1 MDNLDSL
8 FEKKQYL
15 LVASLTKDSKDP
27 KERFLRVSSLVILS
41 KIDEALDDIEQY
53 NEMLFKAYPK
63 QIMKLHFELL
73 FSKKLF
79 DESKLAL
86 KRYESYPYV
95 SQEVEEYLREI
106 KERIPNEE
114 HPKSNGEY
122 IPIDK
127 VLEILEIGTDNGEI
141 SRVVFSLKNYNIN
154 IYIDSLKIFLTRSD
168 VHPNFKTYALILLVD
183 QKFDEEIR
191 VKLHDKNEFVN
202 PSKLN
207 PPFMSKQFNEIC
219 KQITMK
225 ADKNMSVIETAL
237 HLFNCY
243 IIDTYPNEIY
253 NENLNDMSDCF
264 IELSKEYLG
273 QSASKLNEEK
283 EKLFKKIKNTI
294 ESTPELRL

>member
-1 MDNLDSL
+1 MDNLETL
-8 FEKKQYL
+8 FNKKQYV
-15 LVASLTKDSKDP
+15 LVASLTKDSTDP

-41 KIDEALDDIEQY
+41 RIDEALDDIEKY

-63 QIMKLHFELL
+63 QVMKLHFELL

-95 SQEVEEYLREI
+95 SQEIEEYLREI
-106 KERIPNEE
+106 KERIPHEE
-114 HPKSNGEY
+114 HPDHKGEY
-122 IPIDK
+122 IPLDK
-127 VLEILEIGTDNGEI
+127 LLETLEIGSDNGEI
-141 SRVVFSLKNYNIN
+141 SQVVFSLKNYNIN

-183 QKFDEEIR
+183 QKFNEEIR
-191 VKLHDKNEFVN
+191 VKLHDKNMLVN
-202 PSKLN
+202 PAKLN
-207 PPFMSKQFNEIC
+207 PPFMSKEFNQIC
-219 KQITMK
+219 KRITEK
-225 ADKNMSVIETAL
+225 GDKNMSLIETAL

-243 IIDTYPNEIY
+243 IIDTYPDEIY
-253 NENLNDMSDCF
+253 DENLENLSDCF

-273 QSASKLNEEK
+273 QPHSSFDENL
-283 EKLFKKIKNTI
+283 EKLYKKVKTII

>member
-1 MDNLDSL
+1 MDNLETL
-8 FEKKQYL
+8 FDKKQYV

-41 KIDEALDDIEQY
+41 KIDEALDDIEVY

-79 DESKLAL
+79 DESRLAL
-86 KRYESYPYV
+86 NRYESYPYM

-106 KERIPNEE
+106 KDRIPHEE
-114 HPKSNGEY
+114 HPNQKGEY
-122 IPIDK
+122 IPLDK
-127 VLEILEIGTDNGEI
+127 LLETLETGTENGEI
-141 SRVVFSLKNYNIN
+141 SQVVFSLKNYNIN
-154 IYIDSLKIFLTRSD
+154 IYIDSLKVFLTRSD

-183 QKFDEEIR
+183 QKYDEEIR
-191 VKLHDKNEFVN
+191 IKLHDKNEFVN

-207 PPFMSKQFNEIC
+207 PPFMSKSFNEVC
-219 KQITMK
+219 KEITEK
-225 ADKNMSVIETAL
+225 ADKNMSIIETAL

-243 IIDTYPNEIY
+243 IIDTYPKEIY
-253 NENLNDMSDCF
+253 DENLNDLSDCF
-264 IELSKEYLG
+264 IELSKVYLG
-273 QSASKLNEEK
+273 QEHSLFDEAK
-283 EKLFKKIKNTI
+283 EKLYKKIKNTI